1 MYIDKRKTDT
11 KWNTKT
17 QIFELDPED
26 SSNCV
31 MSCLTPGSKP
41 YPKQASKYV
50 IGYLYS
56 NNLKNILFYFSTSG
70 CAPIIYELNTRKDM
84 YGRVENNLKSS
95 LNLCQASLEWRT

>member
-31 MSCLTPGSKP
+31 MSYPNPAKRQRHKP
-41 YPKQASKYV
+41 IQKQASK
-50 IGYLYS
+50 
-56 NNLKNILFYFSTSG
+56 F
-70 CAPIIYELNTRKDM
+70 
-84 YGRVENNLKSS
+84 
-95 LNLCQASLEWRT
+95 